1 MDQEQ
6 RIRIQ
11 NFRCFKDLEVKG
23 FKKVNLIGGQN
34 NIGKTSLLEALALY
48 FYPNASGVVRL
59 KEVRKKTQDDL
70 KKSPQDAW
78 LDFFY
83 SLNYT
88 DNISID
94 GCLNSHDHK
103 LRFSVY
109 DGIPP
114 GIFEDVFEDI
124 QITDIAEKIMNLY
137 LEEGTPR
144 STLEI
149 EHVYNK
155 SNRFKRYVIATTT
168 GPFSPDLTRKQRI
181 PLLSSSDR
189 LSNEQIARKYDRIDF
204 EGKGKEVL
212 KILQTLDESI
222 EGLRTYSHIE
232 PTLYVQ
238 TKTQKRGLPI
248 TLFGDAIYR
257 TTVIA
262 LELLSQENPVLFID
276 EIENGIHHTNQ
287 QKVWQALFH
296 LSNQLNTMIFATT
309 HSLEMIQAFKQAGDE
324 FPDQGAY
331 IELARDPRTDDIV
344 AITREMDVLE
354 YELERNKP
362 VRGE

>member
-23 FKKVNLIGGQN
+23 FKRVNLIGGQN
-34 NIGKTSLLEALALY
+34 NIGKTTLLEALSLY
-48 FYPNASGVVRL
+48 FHPNPSSISCL
-59 KEVRKKTQDDL
+59 KEVRKESDEELTKRP
-70 KKSPQDAW
+70 KDAW
-78 LDFFY
+78 KNLFHGEND
-83 SLNYT
+83 T
-88 DNISID
+88 DSIFLD
-94 GCLNSHDHK
+94 GCFNGDNQNIVI
-103 LRFSVY
+103 SVR
-109 DGIPP
+109 DAIQIGV
-114 GIFEDVFEDI
+114 FETFFEDI
-124 QITDIAEKIMNLY
+124 
-137 LEEGTPR
+137 EGTNIAKKMVSLLQETNPK

-149 EHVYNK
+149 QRIHNK
-155 SNRFKRYVIATTT
+155 YQPSKRYIVANTR
-168 GPFSPDLTRKQRI
+168 GLFSPDFNHQEPI
-181 PLLSSSDR
+181 PFLSSYYY

-204 EGKGKEVL
+204 DGKGKEVL
-212 KILQTLDESI
+212 QLLQTLDESI

-287 QKVWQALFH
+287 TQ
-296 LSNQLNTMIFATT
+296 S
-309 HSLEMIQAFKQAGDE
+309 
-324 FPDQGAY
+324 
-331 IELARDPRTDDIV
+331 
-344 AITREMDVLE
+344 
-354 YELERNKP
+354 
-362 VRGE
+362 